1 MAESACPRRQ
11 FMDDPEIQWR
21 EGKPDY
27 TKLNK
32 TYLEGRTR
40 KHKEGSLEKIV
51 EDLVKTWEMEA
62 SHKIRVEVRKK
73 LGFQKPTAVIADKF
87 AVLVCFRFSLGCPR
101 ISVDRLRAS

>member
-1 MAESACPRRQ
+1 MLSTAIYLSRFFKTLSMAESACPHRQ

-32 TYLEGRTR
+32 SYLEGRTR

-62 SHKIRVEVRKK
+62 SHKIRVEVRKM
-73 LGFQKPTAVIADKF
+73 LGFQKPTAVIG
-87 AVLVCFRFSLGCPR
+87 R
-101 ISVDRLRAS
+101 